1 MNINL
6 DIIIY
11 VCSSIVTIAGALAL
25 CLRWLKKYT
34 TTITEDLIQKL
45 IHKHNN
51 HVECNIRKVE
61 NTLSS
66 HINTQREFETT
77 IKSILQVLLRE
88 RINSAYIYYKEK
100 ESIDLHSLYVLEN
113 IHKIYKELDGNSFA
127 DDQMDVIRRLSTT
140 VDSNFPG
147 HR

>member
-113 IHKIYKELDGNSFA
+113 IHKTYKELDGNSFA
-127 DDQMDVIRRLSTT
+127 DGQMDVIRRLPTT
-140 VDSNFPG
+140 VDSNFPE

>member
-34 TTITEDLIQKL
+34 TTITEDLIQEL
-45 IHKHNN
+45 MLKHNN

-61 NTLSS
+61 NTLLS
-66 HINTQREFETT
+66 HIDTQREFETT
-77 IKSILQVLLRE
+77 IKSTLKVLLRE

-113 IHKIYKELDGNSFA
+113 IHKMYKELDGNSFS
-127 DDQMDVIRRLSTT
+127 DGQMDVIRRLPTT
-140 VDSNFPG
+140 VDSNFPE